1 MSAEKM
7 ITPDQSFLNC

>member
-7 ITPDQSFLNC
+7 ITPD